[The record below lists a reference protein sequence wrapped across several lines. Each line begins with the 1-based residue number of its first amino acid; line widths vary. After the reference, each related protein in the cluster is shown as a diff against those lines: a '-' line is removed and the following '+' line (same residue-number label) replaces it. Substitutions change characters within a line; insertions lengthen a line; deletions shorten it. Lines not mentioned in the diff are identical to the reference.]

1 MKALV
6 ISGGGSKGAFAGGLA
21 EYLISVCKKEYQIFI
36 GSSTGSLLVPLLSIG
51 EIDKLKTVF
60 TSVSQ
65 DDIFNNCPFLLKKT
79 AGGYKTKINH
89 LGILQMFLE
98 GKKSFGESVN
108 LRTLIFK
115 NITEADF
122 EKIKKKNVTVTVS
135 NLNTLEVE
143 YKQAKDCTYFDFCE
157 WVWASSSLAPFMSLV
172 TKNGF
177 EYADGGMGNVVPI
190 YQAIQK
196 GATELDIVVL
206 RNLES
211 TKKKNLPVRNAL
223 DLTSRVFSF
232 MLNQIVTDDLIIG
245 RLEGLNKKVT
255 LNFYYPE
262 KELTT
267 NSLIF
272 DPELMKQW
280 WDYGYEMGKKS
291 NPQCKVISIA

>member
-21 EYLISVCKKEYQIFI
+21 DYLISVCKNDYKIFI
-36 GSSTGSLLVPLLSIG
+36 GCSTGSLLLPLLSIG
-51 EIDKLKTVF
+51 EIAKLKTVF
-60 TSVSQ
+60 TSVTQ
-65 DDIFNNCPFLLKKT
+65 DDIFNNCPFVLKKT
-79 AGGYKTKINH
+79 AGVYKTKINH

-98 GKKSFGESVN
+98 GKKSFGETIN
-108 LRTLIFK
+108 LRTLIFN

-122 EKIKKKNVTVTVS
+122 EKIRKKNVIVTVS
-135 NLNTLEVE
+135 NLNTMEVE
-143 YKQAKDCTYFDFCE
+143 YKEAKDCTYFDFCE
-157 WVWASSSLAPFMSLV
+157 WIWASASLVPFMSLV

-177 EYADGGMGNVVPI
+177 EYADGGMGNIVPI

-196 GATELDIVVL
+196 GATDLDIIVL
-206 RNLES
+206 NTS
-211 TKKKNLPVRNAL
+211 GKQKKKPAVRNAL

-232 MLNQIVTDDLIIG
+232 MFKQIVTDDLVIG
-245 RLEGLNKKVT
+245 RLEGQSKKIK

-272 DPELMKQW
+272 DPEQMRQW
-280 WDYGYEMGKKS
+280 WDYGYEIGKKS

>member
-21 EYLISVCKKEYQIFI
+21 EYLITECKIKYKIFI

-51 EIDKLKTVF
+51 EIKKLKTVF
-60 TSVSQ
+60 TTIAQ
-65 DDIFNNCPFLLKKT
+65 EDIFNNCPFILKKVK
-79 AGGYKTKINH
+79 GVYKTKINH

-98 GKKSFGESVN
+98 GKKTFGESEN
-108 LRTLIFK
+108 LRKLIGD

-122 EKIKKKNVTVTVS
+122 KRIQMNEVIITVS
-135 NLNTLEVE
+135 NLNTMGVE
-143 YKQAKDCTYFDFCE
+143 YKEAKDCTYLDFCD
-157 WVWASSSLAPFMSLV
+157 WVWASASLVPFMSLV

-177 EYADGGMGNVVPI
+177 EYADGGMGNIVPI

-196 GATELDIVVL
+196 GATDLDIIVL
-206 RNLES
+206 NSMEK
-211 TKKKNLPVRNAL
+211 TAKKLPVRNAL
-223 DLTSRVFSF
+223 ELTSRVFSF

-245 RLEGLNKKVT
+245 RLEGQNKKIK

-262 KELTT
+262 EELTT

-272 DPELMKQW
+272 DPGQMKQW
-280 WDYGYEMGKKS
+280 WDYGYLIGQKNKPECRVIKK
-291 NPQCKVISIA
+291 P

>member
-245 RLEGLNKKVT
+245 RLEGLNKKVK

-280 WDYGYEMGKKS
+280 WDYGYETGKNK